1 MTAKY
6 YLPES
11 PSTGRGKGVEAAGNN
26 HGPSHS
32 RIQVATDQSRTSL
45 RTREFMHVTKCVAIF
60 TVELL

>member
-32 RIQVATDQSRTSL
+32 RIQVATD
-45 RTREFMHVTKCVAIF
+45 
-60 TVELL
+60 